1 MLYYYDYAQLRG
13 FAEMNDAE
21 KYLLRVLRGFVQ
33 GEDPG
38 PFSGDWQQ
46 LYTLS
51 MMHSVTGILGHSVMS
66 YPHEDSAPIA
76 QMMRRQCLQ
85 TMALFS
91 QRGEAMAKLTEALSN
106 EGIDHLLFKGYV
118 VRDYYTIPELRT
130 FGDIDFLIHPEDRK
144 KCDALMK
151 QWGFEPKEDWEPV
164 FSYIRGAE
172 FYEIHSHVLET
183 DISERADYREY
194 FSHIWDY
201 AIQQSEHT
209 YVLKPEYHLLYL
221 LTHIAKHIHSS
232 GAGVRMYLDIAF
244 FLKHFG
250 DNLDWTWFL
259 GELEKLNFY
268 DFTNMVFT
276 FVKREFGVESPIP
289 LRPAD
294 EQTYQDFVDFT
305 MAGGTFGK
313 FGRDSAVIQLKN
325 QDIGEENV
333 SKGKTLLHR
342 VFPSVSTIDRRYT
355 YLQKHP
361 WLLPVAWV
369 HRLIKNKD
377 HLGHR
382 VQEMQNIVNADA
394 QEVLKYKR
402 IYQEIGL

>member
-1 MLYYYDYAQLRG
+1 
-13 FAEMNDAE
+13 MNDAE
-21 KYLLRVLRGFVQ
+21 KYLLCVLRGFVQ

-38 PFSGDWQQ
+38 PYSADWQQ

-66 YPHEDSAPIA
+66 YPHDDSAPIA

-130 FGDIDFLIHPEDRK
+130 FGDIDFLIRPEDRK

-201 AIQQSEHT
+201 AIQKSKHT
-209 YVLKPEYHLLYL
+209 FVLKPEYHLLYL
-221 LTHIAKHIHSS
+221 LTHIAKHIHGS

-250 DNLDWTWFL
+250 DSLDWAWFQ
-259 GELEKLNFY
+259 GELMKLNFY

-289 LRPAD
+289 IRPVD
-294 EQTYQDFVDFT
+294 EQTYQDFLEFT

-313 FGRDSAVIQLKN
+313 FGRDSAIIQLKN
-325 QDIGEENV
+325 QDISEESV
-333 SKGKTLLHR
+333 SKGKTLLR
-342 VFPSVSTIDRRYT
+342 RFFPPASKIERRYT
-355 YLQKHP
+355 YLQGKH
-361 WLLPVAWV
+361 WLLPVAW
-369 HRLIKNKD
+369 I
-377 HLGHR
+377 HR
-382 VQEMQNIVNADA
+382 VFKNRDLIGQRMEEAQNIVTADTE
-394 QEVLKYKR
+394 EVLKLKR
-402 IYQEIGL
+402 IYNEIGL

>member
-1 MLYYYDYAQLRG
+1 
-13 FAEMNDAE
+13 MNDAE

-66 YPHEDSAPIA
+66 YPHEDNAPIA

-130 FGDIDFLIHPEDRK
+130 FGDIDFLIRPDDRK
-144 KCDALMK
+144 KSDALMK

-164 FSYIRGAE
+164 FSYIRGSE

-183 DISERADYREY
+183 DISERADYCEY

-201 AIQQSEHT
+201 VIQQSEHT
-209 YVLKPEYHLLYL
+209 FVLKPEYHLLYL
-221 LTHIAKHIHSS
+221 LTHIAKHIHGS

-250 DNLDWTWFL
+250 NDLDWAWFRN
-259 GELEKLNFY
+259 ELEKLNFY

-276 FVKREFGVESPIP
+276 FVKREFGVKSPIP
-289 LRPAD
+289 LHSVD
-294 EQTYQDFVDFT
+294 EQTYQNFLDFT

-313 FGRDSAVIQLKN
+313 FGRDSSIIQLKN
-325 QDIGEENV
+325 QDISEESV
-333 SKGKTLLHR
+333 SKGRTLLHR
-342 VFPSVSTIDRRYT
+342 FFPPAAQIERRYT
-355 YLQKHP
+355 YLQGRH

-369 HRLIKNKD
+369 HRVIKNKD
-377 HLGHR
+377 ILNQR
-382 VQEMQNIVNADA
+382 LQEVQNIVNADTD
-394 QEVLKYKR
+394 EVLKFKR

>member
-1 MLYYYDYAQLRG
+1 
-13 FAEMNDAE
+13 MNDAE
-21 KYLLRVLRGFVQ
+21 RYLLFVLRGFVQ

-66 YPHEDSAPIA
+66 YPHDDSAPIA

-91 QRGEAMAKLTEALSN
+91 QRGEAMSKLTKALSD

-118 VRDYYTIPELRT
+118 VREYYTIPELRT
-130 FGDIDFLIHPEDRK
+130 FGDIDFLIHPEDRR

-151 QWGFEPKEDWEPV
+151 QRGFEPKEDWEPV

-201 AIQQSEHT
+201 AIQKSEHT
-209 YVLKPEYHLLYL
+209 FVLRPEYHLLYL
-221 LTHIAKHIHSS
+221 LTHIAKHIHGS
-232 GAGVRMYLDIAF
+232 GAGARMYLDIAF

-250 DNLDWTWFL
+250 DSLDWVWFR

-289 LRPAD
+289 LCPVD
-294 EQTYQDFVDFT
+294 ERTYQDFLDFT

-325 QDIGEENV
+325 QDIGVENV
-333 SKGKTLLHR
+333 SKVKTLMHR
-342 VFPSVSTIDRRYT
+342 IFPRASTIEARYT
-355 YLQKHP
+355 YLQKNP

-377 HLGHR
+377 RLGRR
-382 VQEMQNIVNADA
+382 VKEVQNIVNADTE
-394 QEVLKYKR
+394 EVLKYKR
-402 IYQEIGL
+402 IYQELGL

>member
-1 MLYYYDYAQLRG
+1 
-13 FAEMNDAE
+13 MNDAE
-21 KYLLRVLRGFVQ
+21 QYLLRVLRGFVQ

-38 PFSGDWQQ
+38 PFAGDWQQ
-46 LYTLS
+46 LYALS
-51 MMHSVTGILGHSVMS
+51 AMHSVSGILGHSVMS
-66 YPHEDSAPIA
+66 FPHEDSAPVA
-76 QMMRRQCLQ
+76 QTMRRQCLQ

-91 QRGEAMAKLTEALSN
+91 QRGEAMLKLTEALSN

-118 VRDYYTIPELRT
+118 VRDYYTVPELRT
-130 FGDIDFLIHPEDRK
+130 FGDIDFLIRPEDRK

-221 LTHIAKHIHSS
+221 LTHIAKHIHGS

-244 FLKHFG
+244 FLKHF
-250 DNLDWTWFL
+250 DSDLDWAWFQ
-259 GELEKLNFY
+259 GELEKLHFY

-276 FVKREFGVESPIP
+276 FVKREFGVESPIS
-289 LRPAD
+289 LRPVD
-294 EQTYQDFVDFT
+294 EQTYQDFLDFT

-325 QDIGEENV
+325 QDIGEVNV

-342 VFPSVSTIDRRYT
+342 FFPPASQIERRYT
-355 YLQKHP
+355 YLKGRH
-361 WLLPVAWV
+361 WLLPVAWI
-369 HRLIKNKD
+369 HRVFKNKD
-377 HLGHR
+377 LIGQR
-382 VQEMQNIVNADA
+382 VQEAQNIVTADTE
-394 QEVLKYKR
+394 EVLKFKR

>member
-1 MLYYYDYAQLRG
+1 M
-13 FAEMNDAE
+13 EMTSN
-21 KYLLRVLRGFVQ
+21 YLLRVLRGFVQ
-33 GEDPG
+33 NEDPG
-38 PFSGDWQQ
+38 PFDGDWQK
-46 LYTLS
+46 LYELS

-66 YPHEDSAPIA
+66 FPHDDNAPIA

-91 QRGEAMAKLTEALSN
+91 QRGEAMAKLSGTLAA

-130 FGDIDFLIHPEDRK
+130 FGDIDFLIRKEDRE
-144 KCDALMK
+144 KCDSFMK
-151 QWGFEPKEDWEPV
+151 AQEFAPKDDWEPV
-164 FSYIRGAE
+164 YSYIKGAE
-172 FYEIHSHVLET
+172 YYEIHSEVLET

-201 AIQQSEHT
+201 AEPLREHV
-209 YVLKPEYHLLYL
+209 YVLRPEYHLLYL
-221 LTHIAKHIHSS
+221 LTHIAKHIHGS
-232 GAGVRMYLDIAF
+232 GAGARMYLDIAF

-250 DNLDWTWFL
+250 NDLDWAWFC

-276 FVKREFGVESPIP
+276 FVKREFGVDIPIP
-289 LRPAD
+289 LHPVD
-294 EQTYQDFVDFT
+294 EETYQAFVEFT

-325 QDIGEENV
+325 QDINEENV
-333 SKGKTLLHR
+333 SKGKTLLR
-342 VFPSVSTIDRRYT
+342 RFFPPAAQIEPRYT
-355 YLQKHP
+355 YLQGKH
-361 WLLPVAWV
+361 WLLPIAWV
-369 HRLIKNKD
+369 HRVIKNRD
-377 HLGHR
+377 LIGSR
-382 VQEMQNIVNADA
+382 MQEAQNIMNADTE
-394 QEVLKYKR
+394 EVLKLKR

>member
-1 MLYYYDYAQLRG
+1 MH
-13 FAEMNDAE
+13 DAE
-21 KYLLRVLRGFVQ
+21 QYLLRVLRGFVL

-38 PFSGDWQQ
+38 AFSGDWQR
-46 LYTLS
+46 LLELS
-51 MMHSVTGILGHSVMS
+51 YMHSVTGILGHSVMS
-66 YPHEDSAPIA
+66 WPHEDSAPFA
-76 QMMRRQCLQ
+76 QSMRRQCLQ

-91 QRGEAMAKLTEALSN
+91 QRGEAMKQLTQALSD

-130 FGDIDFLIHPEDRK
+130 FGDIDFLIRPEDRQRS
-144 KCDALMK
+144 DALMK
-151 QWGFEPKEDWEPV
+151 QWGFEPKENWEPV

-201 AIQQSEHT
+201 AEPQGAHT
-209 YVLKPEYHLLYL
+209 YVLRPEYHLLYL

-232 GAGVRMYLDIAF
+232 GAGARMYLDIAF

-250 DNLDWTWFL
+250 DRLDWAWFR
-259 GELEKLNFY
+259 GELETLDFY

-276 FVKREFGVESPIP
+276 FVCRAFGVESPIP
-289 LRPAD
+289 LRPVE

-305 MAGGTFGK
+305 MSGGTFGR
-313 FGRDSAVIQLKN
+313 FGRDSAVIRLKN
-325 QDIGEENV
+325 EDLHADTV
-333 SKGKTLLHR
+333 SKGKTLLR
-342 VFPSVSTIDRRYT
+342 RFFPPASQIERRYT
-355 YLQKHP
+355 YLQGRR
-361 WLLPVAWV
+361 WLLPIAWV
-369 HRLIKNKD
+369 HRVIKNKD
-377 HLGHR
+377 LIGQR
-382 VQEMQNIVNADA
+382 VQEAQNIVTADTE
-394 QEVLKYKR
+394 EVRKLRR